1 MTFSKIL
8 SYCLIAQ
15 IVTIAT
21 DSGVVFEGRKMEL
34 CTSDAGDVLDRYGDC
49 DVACMST
56 YFNPRLNECGL
67 RFELEEEDDGEV

>member
-1 MTFSKIL
+1 MTLGKIL
-8 SYCLIAQ
+8 SCCLIAQ

-21 DSGVVFEGRKMEL
+21 DSEVVFEGRKMEL
-34 CTSDAGDVLDRYGDC
+34 CTSDAGDVLDRYGDF

-56 YFNPRLNECGL
+56 YFDKRRNECGL